1 MKLGKKHKKVKGAL
15 QRKIKRIFS
24 NPFTYIGIIIVI
36 SICVATYVV
45 YLTESGGRTDSDID
59 GWFDTIWH
67 TIVAVS
73 AAYFDYYV
81 KSVPGRMASLVLL
94 LFGMIVFSFI
104 TGKITSGFMNLLMK
118 GNKGLKKLR
127 NMKGHF
133 IICGWRPG
141 FDKILEAVMNSNPD
155 ILSDMIVLVNEAP
168 DQIEQ
173 LKSQLQFKDVNYV
186 AGDFAD
192 AAVLKRAFIS
202 TAQRALV
209 ISDQSKKRTELE
221 TDSQT
226 VLAVLALKNEN
237 PSLYIAAEIMDKKF
251 EEHLQLAHCDEIL
264 LTQEYEHG
272 LLATASSGLGYSNVI
287 KSLIGE
293 DAESGIIIDDIPGS
307 FAGKQ
312 YKDFLSY
319 VSEKNDEVL
328 VGLLLNTKRNQQ
340 SKKSAESSEGQN
352 LESAYNVPML
362 TPPDDFIIPKDAKS
376 ILICANH

>member
-1 MKLGKKHKKVKGAL
+1 MKLGKKRKKARGVLK
-15 QRKIKRIFS
+15 RKIKRIFS

-36 SICVATYVV
+36 SICVATYIV

-94 LFGMIVFSFI
+94 LFGMIIFSFI

-141 FDKILEAVMNSNPD
+141 FDKILEAVMVSNPD

-168 DQIEQ
+168 AEQIEQ
-173 LKSQLQFKDVNYV
+173 LKSQIQFKDINYV

-192 AAVLKRAFIS
+192 AAVLKRAFVQ
-202 TAQRALV
+202 TAKRALV
-209 ISDQSKKRTELE
+209 LSDQSKKRTELE

-226 VLAVLALKNEN
+226 VLAVLAMKNEN
-237 PSLYIAAEIMDKKF
+237 ASMYIAAEIIDKKF

-307 FAGKQ
+307 FEGKPYKDLLSHVAEKAGKFWS
-312 YKDFLSY
+312 DFCLTQDSHP
-319 VSEKNDEVL
+319 
-328 VGLLLNTKRNQQ
+328 KRTSRLRTHRQ
-340 SKKSAESSEGQN
+340 S
-352 LESAYNVPML
+352 M
-362 TPPDDFIIPKDAKS
+362 FRF
-376 ILICANH
+376 

>member
-1 MKLGKKHKKVKGAL
+1 MGEKKKKKVKGAFS
-15 QRKIKRIFS
+15 RKIKKIFS

-45 YLTESGGRTDSDID
+45 YLTESGGKTDSDID

-94 LFGMIVFSFI
+94 LFGMIIFSFI

-155 ILSDMIVLVNEAP
+155 ILSDMIVLVNDAP
-168 DQIEQ
+168 ADQIEQ
-173 LKSQLQFKDVNYV
+173 LKSQIQFKDVNYV

-192 AAVLKRAFIS
+192 AAVLKRAFIQ
-202 TAQRALV
+202 TAKRALV
-209 ISDQSKKRTELE
+209 LSDQSKKRTELE

-226 VLAVLALKNEN
+226 VLAVLAMKNEN
-237 PSLYIAAEIMDKKF
+237 PSLYIAAEILDKKF

-293 DAESGIIIDDIPGS
+293 DAESGIIITDIPNS
-307 FAGKQ
+307 FEGKP
-312 YKDFLSY
+312 YKDLLSY
-319 VSEKNDEVL
+319 VSKEGGEVL
-328 VGLLLNTKRNQQ
+328 VGLLLNTNRNQ
-340 SKKSAESSEGQN
+340 SKKSAETSETKNAHPG
-352 LESAYNVPML
+352 YNVPVL
-362 TPPDDFIIPKDAKS
+362 TPKDDFIIPKDAKS